1 MDLREFIDVLRRRW
15 RIVMV
20 CGLLGLA
27 AAVAVTVMTPPTY
40 TAKAQLFVATNDKDS
55 ADAYAG
61 GLFTQQR
68 VKSYTRIANSPTV
81 LEAVIAELDLKTT
94 TGQLAKK
101 ISAQAPL
108 DTTLVDIRV
117 QERSAARAQA
127 IADETAVQFTKYI
140 DSIEKAAS
148 DAPPVIKASVVG
160 EPGPPSAPTSPRPAL
175 NLAIGLLCGLVVG
188 ITGAVLRQS
197 LDTTVRSAGDV
208 RRRLGLPE
216 VGALPKPVRRGA
228 HTGPVAGGTPRDEA
242 LSQLRARLPS
252 SASSSDGRVPSSLLI
267 ASALPREGRTATAL
281 DLAVNVARTGRRV
294 VLVEADLRRP
304 QLARTLGLAGTAGL
318 ADVLTGEAPLDGALQ
333 SWGDGL
339 LRVLA
344 AGTPAPDPSALL
356 SSPRMTQLLRTLES
370 DADLVVLDSP
380 PLLPYA
386 DAAILAPATEA
397 VLLVLRAGK
406 IRYGLAHRALESL
419 TSVHA
424 RVMGAVL
431 TDVPAERF
439 PGRRPGSEARERSH
453 APVSDRRPAPVPDGE
468 PGRVSAGVRSPAGHR
483 R

>member
-15 RIVMV
+15 RVVVV

-27 AAVAVTVMTPPTY
+27 SAVAVTVMTPPTY

-160 EPGPPSAPTSPRPAL
+160 DPGPPSAPTSPRPAL
-175 NLAIGLLCGLVVG
+175 NLAIGLLCGLIVG

-228 HTGPVAGGTPRDEA
+228 HIGPLVGGTPRDEA
-242 LSQLRARLPS
+242 LSQLRARLPF
-252 SASSSDGRVPSSLLI
+252 SSSDGRVPRSLLI
-267 ASALPREGRTATAL
+267 ASALPREGRTETAL
-281 DLAVNVARTGRRV
+281 DLAANVARTGRRV

-304 QLARTLGLAGTAGL
+304 QLARTLGLSRTAGL
-318 ADVLTGEAPLDGALQ
+318 SDVLTGEASLDGALQ

-370 DADLVVLDSP
+370 NADLVVVDSP

-406 IRYGLAHRALESL
+406 IRYDLAHRALESL

-424 RVMGAVL
+424 RVVGAVL
-431 TDVPAERF
+431 TGVPAERL
-439 PGRRPGSEARERSH
+439 PGRRSGSEARERSH

-468 PGRVSAGVRSPAGHR
+468 PARVSAGVRSPAGHR

>member
-15 RIVMV
+15 GVVAV
-20 CGLLGLA
+20 CVLLGLGT
-27 AAVAVTVMTPPTY
+27 AVAVTFMTPPTY

-68 VKSYTRIANSPTV
+68 VKSYTKIADSPTV

-94 TGQLAKK
+94 TGQLAEK

-117 QERSAARAQA
+117 QESSGARAQA

-140 DSIEKAAS
+140 DNIEKATS
-148 DAPPVIKASVVG
+148 DAPPVVKASVVG
-160 EPGPPSAPTSPRPAL
+160 DPGPPSEPTSPRPAL
-175 NLAIGLLCGLVVG
+175 NLAIGLICGLVVG
-188 ITGAVLRQS
+188 VTGALLRQS

-208 RRRLGLPE
+208 HRRLGLPE
-216 VGALPKPVRRGA
+216 VGALPKPVRRGS
-228 HTGPVAGGTPRDEA
+228 HTGRVGVTPRDEA
-242 LSQLRARLPS
+242 LSQLRARLPF
-252 SASSSDGRVPSSLLI
+252 SSDGRMPSSLLI
-267 ASALPREGRTATAL
+267 ASPLPREGRTETAV
-281 DLAVNVARTGRRV
+281 DLAASVARTGLRV

-304 QLARTLGLAGTAGL
+304 RLARTLGLAKPAGL
-318 ADVLTGEAPLDGALQ
+318 ADVLSGEASLDGALQ
-333 SWGDGL
+333 TWGDGR

-356 SSPRMTQLLRTLES
+356 SSRRMAQVLRTLEA

-386 DAAILAPATEA
+386 DAAILASAAEA
-397 VLLVLRAGK
+397 VLLVVRTGK
-406 IRYGLAHRALESL
+406 IRYDLAHRALDSL
-419 TSVHA
+419 ASVHA
-424 RVMGAVL
+424 RVIGAVL
-431 TDVPAERF
+431 TGMSAERF
-439 PGRRPGSEARERSH
+439 TVRHPDSETTGRSH
-453 APVSDRRPAPVPDGE
+453 APAPDRRPTPVPEGE
-468 PGRVSAGVRSPAGHR
+468 PERVSTGVRPPAGHR